1 MYFSPVKGRGI
12 LTDLKKN
19 YMTIEIHAPHK
30 NIEES
35 FLQSVKQ
42 RLLKIYQADKDISR
56 AEIFFHDS
64 KNQSQGAKTCDLRI
78 SIFKDNIFI
87 SRTGVNYENAV
98 DEVLKELESLLKE
111 RNLSDHLQDDITS
124 TVDV

>member
-1 MYFSPVKGRGI
+1 
-12 LTDLKKN
+12 
-19 YMTIEIHAPHK
+19 MTIEIHAPHK

-35 FLQSVKQ
+35 FIESVKA

-64 KNQSQGAKTCDLRI
+64 KNESQGAKTCDLRI
-78 SIFKDNIFI
+78 SIFKENIFI
-87 SRTGVNYENAV
+87 SRTGSSYENAV
-98 DEVLKELESLLKE
+98 DEVLKELAFLLKG
-111 RNLSDHLQDDITS
+111 RNISDHLRDDITS